1 MKYEISDLIN
11 EKYIYGLTILRIH
24 QKVNKGVI
32 FRMILKIS
40 ISANFIIHLLF
51 IIFNSMGTI
60 ILCSDFNND
69 YYNNNNKIYL
79 SKSIRII
86 TPYYLVEKL
95 HLNNLLYIIIC
106 TILMIIYI
114 ILVIYSYYLLY
125 KTHNFHISEVY
136 SIKVNIIIIIIHHII
151 YIFFSYIIEF
161 LSYIYYIELF
171 PNIFAIKKNVSLY
184 KNLNIIYMF
193 LNMLFIILFNYYN
206 YFFIELVNTPN
217 ADKKYPFRMRMPS
230 LKLYILFLFQNLSA
244 FKQLPTLLTDNQ
256 LKIWNLTFNIIIII
270 LFILISVLSLKS
282 FNFNNWLNFILSFLG
297 QFCFVS
303 KVIEILLY
311 IFSINYKNIKQLIL
325 FTLLKII
332 VTSCLQYLLEI
343 IYEKIMIREIKKGL
357 FLKDSNNYSYDKNIS
372 SYILYLKE
380 IIENNNKIFIIMI
393 NYLSDHQKYCQ
404 NKYCGCKIIKLAS
417 YNISDLNKNLNDFKQ
432 QINHYIETILIKFDF
447 NYDFEFAYLLSE
459 HFFIVKN
466 NPIIAYSVLQ
476 TLLHNNYKNLSIK
489 ELLFIYGELNKYIN
503 FSLKEKM
510 NKRNIKKFSYNITKE
525 LMDENKEYELKQYFN
540 FLIKIKKSIKLMKDY
555 SLSFT
560 EIIKFKKNYEN
571 SVLIN
576 LDESDG
582 EIISITSTLLTHSF
596 ISNII
601 SFLEIENSKTINIK
615 KYLCDLKEYYKIIP
629 YDFLFKSFLFID
641 YFWNGIIPNELI
653 DILFGFTSNR
663 NLYTTNINQEIY
675 DILEEKYYEEFNR
688 FNSKFYLMLKYTKG
702 LIIYYISEL
711 MLRKLNISKDEII
724 NQDLG
729 VLLITDLAIPH
740 NNAINQNYMI
750 KQNYIFRDKSKH
762 IFDNK
767 KYLIDALFNST
778 FQIGLNKNILIIC
791 IIQLNEKN
799 YDITFLSNK
808 NLEIISINE
817 FFDKKF
823 NLSLSLIEEL
833 KIEIKDIF
841 DIHEH
846 NIYNKY
852 KKEYD
857 KIREIRQYIHLDPKE
872 YVLRN
877 IFKQKNV
884 KDNYRFTEDIIL
896 MNTKENNGEQNEDEE
911 NNKLFNENKKNSF
924 LKMVHNIYNNKNP
937 EFFLTKSINFI
948 IDKETV
954 KNKIRKMVEKLSGY
968 EKGKLENKN
977 LYQDYL
983 KFIRN
988 YNNIFLNNNIS
999 LSLNIKLKLIYDT
1012 PFYLCKL
1019 EQYENNILIKEE
1031 MSFFDRKLILSKDH
1045 DKDIVTPISN
1055 KRTCKMK
1062 NFNYYYQQQNIK
1074 NNDNSQK
1081 NKEKEISDIDVN
1093 DNLRDEK
1100 EKIKVDKI
1108 SKKLLGF
1115 ILISLICGLLII
1127 YIIILIYQMNLI
1139 TQGDKIFKTLYYNYY
1154 QKSQLLYINT
1164 IILSMQFNLVNLT
1177 DINSYN
1183 ENREILLSLGIK
1195 LEEGFHL
1202 FYHYYMDFK
1211 SGIGE
1216 DVEELYRKREVN
1228 KITINW
1234 KNQIIF
1240 NNYIKEM
1247 HLLLYNV
1254 FTSSENYTEGDI
1266 EDCEYFLLGKFINN
1280 TNNNKTETHGT
1291 LIMLL
1296 YYILYNYDPVWAKFY
1311 DNLTE
1316 SLEISFNKFSERTIK
1331 LFLLLEVLG
1340 ILIYII
1346 FFLINFIFLYKSNK
1360 YIFHNILC
1368 LFLDFTQ
1375 NNKYT
1380 FNNKIDNLL
1389 ISKSIINYISL
1400 LNEFTPQKLE
1410 ILQNNFN
1417 INSDNVLLNNKD
1429 ENQIFGSSMKDEN
1442 ENVLK
1447 KSKRR
1452 KKAKRT
1458 ISGIKLN
1465 NLKANTHSTSAI
1477 KNDNNESN
1485 DIHKLNYSNLSNFK
1499 VNYKPLNQSMSN
1511 NLISRSINDN
1521 NTDNNTQ
1528 NNSSLINIKELSN
1541 NSLMINNS
1549 SLINST
1555 KINSNNNKEEDISNI
1570 SDSILS
1576 IEKIILFSKVILIQ
1590 MVKIIMII
1598 FIIFS
1603 IIFIVYYLIKII
1615 LGFIIIKKIGQL
1627 YDDFK
1632 VLCSHYNEVI
1642 HYWNNMKTL
1651 FILPNTSVYTDLNDV
1666 EKFFDK
1672 KNNDVLN
1679 VISTRINSYK
1689 RISVLYYYLFN
1700 SKTPEDLLNANFCGN
1715 FQKCYD
1721 VINSTQNILLNGLNS
1736 AVSLYGKEIEN
1747 FYRDYFEVKNNINNK
1762 EDIKKFFIKDTF
1774 TILGLN
1780 INHIIIHMQA
1790 KFFSDFLKDEE
1801 ELNSGFYTE
1810 IKIFNIIALC
1820 YCIALNLFSLLF
1832 VFNYVN
1838 KIIAFVEN
1846 STMRIILA
1854 ICHLKNKIRDFN
1866 N

>member
-1 MKYEISDLIN
+1 ML
-11 EKYIYGLTILRIH
+11 
-24 QKVNKGVI
+24 
-32 FRMILKIS
+32 
-40 ISANFIIHLLF
+40 
-51 IIFNSMGTI
+51 
-60 ILCSDFNND
+60 
-69 YYNNNNKIYL
+69 
-79 SKSIRII
+79 
-86 TPYYLVEKL
+86 
-95 HLNNLLYIIIC
+95 
-106 TILMIIYI
+106 
-114 ILVIYSYYLLY
+114 
-125 KTHNFHISEVY
+125 
-136 SIKVNIIIIIIHHII
+136 
-151 YIFFSYIIEF
+151 
-161 LSYIYYIELF
+161 
-171 PNIFAIKKNVSLY
+171 
-184 KNLNIIYMF
+184 
-193 LNMLFIILFNYYN
+193 LNMLTIIYFNYYN
-206 YFFIELVNTPN
+206 YFFIELINTPN
-217 ADKKYPFRMRMPS
+217 ADKKYPFRMRIPN
-230 LKLYILFLFQNLSA
+230 LKLYILILFQNLSA
-244 FKQLPTLLTDNQ
+244 FKQLPMLLINDQ

-270 LFILISVLSLKS
+270 LFILISIISLKS
-282 FNFNNWLNFILSFLG
+282 FNFNNWLNLILSFLG
-297 QFCFVS
+297 QFCFIS
-303 KVIEILLY
+303 LVIEILLF

-332 VTSCLQYLLEI
+332 VTLCLQYLLEI

-380 IIENNNKIFIIMI
+380 IMENNYNKIFIIMI
-393 NYLSDHQKYCQ
+393 NFLSDHQKYCQ
-404 NKYCGCKIIKLAS
+404 NKFCGCKIIKLAS
-417 YNISDLNKNLNDFKQ
+417 YNLSDLNKNLNDFKQ

-466 NPIIAYSVLQ
+466 NPIMAYSVLQ

-489 ELLFIYGELNKYIN
+489 ELVFIYGELNKYIN
-503 FSLKEKM
+503 FSLKDKM
-510 NKRNIKKFSYNITKE
+510 NKRNIKKFNNNKKE

-540 FLIKIKKSIKLMKDY
+540 FLIKIKKSVKLMKDY

-576 LDESDG
+576 LDESEG
-582 EIISITSTLLTHSF
+582 EILSISSTLLTRSF

-615 KYLCDLKEYYKIIP
+615 KYLCDLKEYNKIIP

-663 NLYTTNINQEIY
+663 NLYMTNINQEIY
-675 DILEEKYYEEFNR
+675 DILEEKYNEDFIK

-702 LIIYYISEL
+702 LRIYYSSEL
-711 MLRKLNISKDEII
+711 MLRKLNFPKEDIV
-724 NQDLG
+724 NQDMG
-729 VLLITDLAIPH
+729 VFLINDLIIPH
-740 NNAINQNYMI
+740 NNAINQYYMI

-767 KYLIDALFNST
+767 KYLVDAIVNST

-791 IIQLNEKN
+791 LIQLNEKDN
-799 YDITFLSNK
+799 DIICLLNK

-817 FFDKKF
+817 SFDKKF

-846 NIYNKY
+846 NIYDKY
-852 KKEYD
+852 KKEYE
-857 KIREIRQYIHLDPKE
+857 KIREIKQYIQLDPKE
-872 YVLRN
+872 YVLKN
-877 IFKQKNV
+877 IFKQKSI
-884 KDNYRFTEDIIL
+884 KDNYRFTEDIL
-896 MNTKENNGEQNEDEE
+896 VNKKENNEEQSEDEE
-911 NNKLFNENKKNSF
+911 ENKLINENIKNSF
-924 LKMVHNIYNNKNP
+924 LKMRHNIYNNKNA
-937 EFFLTKSINFI
+937 EFFLTKSVDFRIN
-948 IDKETV
+948 KETI
-954 KNKIRKMVEKLSGY
+954 KNKIRKIVEKLSGY

-988 YNNIFLNNNIS
+988 NNNIFLNNNIS
-999 LSLNIKLKLIYDT
+999 LSLNIKLKLMYDT

-1031 MSFFDRKLILSKDH
+1031 LSLLDRKIKLSKENE
-1045 DKDIVTPISN
+1045 KDVTSKISN
-1055 KRTCKMK
+1055 KRTVKMD
-1062 NFNYYYQQQNIK
+1062 NLNYYYQQQNIK
-1074 NNDNSQK
+1074 NNDNLLI
-1081 NKEKEISDIDVN
+1081 NKEKEISDIDDN
-1093 DNLRDEK
+1093 DNFRDEK

-1108 SKKLLGF
+1108 SKNLLGF
-1115 ILISLICGLLII
+1115 ILISLICGLLVV
-1127 YIIILIYQMNLI
+1127 YIIILLFQMNLI
-1139 TQGDKIFKTLYYNYY
+1139 KQGDKIFKTLYYNYY
-1154 QKSQLLYINT
+1154 QKAQLLYINA
-1164 IILSMQFNLVNLT
+1164 IILSIQFNLVNLT
-1177 DINSYN
+1177 DMNSYN
-1183 ENREILLSLGIK
+1183 ENREILLALGIN

-1202 FYHYYMDFK
+1202 FYQYYMDFK
-1211 SGIGE
+1211 SGVGE
-1216 DVEELYRKREVN
+1216 NVEELYRKREVN

-1234 KNQIIF
+1234 ENQIIF
-1240 NNYIKEM
+1240 NDYIKEIQ
-1247 HLLLYNV
+1247 LLLYNV

-1280 TNNNKTETHGT
+1280 TNNNKIETHGN
-1291 LIMLL
+1291 LIILL
-1296 YYILYNYDPVWAKFY
+1296 YYILYNYEPVWAKFY
-1311 DNLTE
+1311 DELTE
-1316 SLEISFNKFSERTIK
+1316 SLEISFNKFSDKTVK
-1331 LFLLLEVLG
+1331 SFLLLEVLG

-1380 FNNKIDNLL
+1380 FNNKLDNLL
-1389 ISKSIINYISL
+1389 MNKSIINYISL
-1400 LNEFTPQKLE
+1400 LNEFSPEKLE

-1417 INSDNVLLNNKD
+1417 LNSDNILLNNKD
-1429 ENQIFGSSMKDEN
+1429 DNYENQLYSSSLKDEN
-1442 ENVLK
+1442 ENTSK
-1447 KSKRR
+1447 KSKKNNLNNYG

-1458 ISGIKLN
+1458 ISGIKLKN
-1465 NLKANTHSTSAI
+1465 HSTSII
-1477 KNDNNESN
+1477 KYDNNESS

-1499 VNYKPLNQSMSN
+1499 VNYKPLNHISSN
-1511 NLISRSINDN
+1511 NLISKSNIDN
-1521 NTDNNTQ
+1521 NTDNTH
-1528 NNSSLINIKELSN
+1528 NNSSLINFKELST

-1555 KINSNNNKEEDISNI
+1555 KINSNNKEEDISNI

-1576 IEKIILFSKVILIQ
+1576 IEKIILLSKVILIQ
-1590 MVKIIMII
+1590 KFKIIMII
-1598 FIIFS
+1598 FIIYS

-1615 LGFIIIKKIGQL
+1615 LGFIIITKIENL

-1651 FILPNTSVYTDLNDV
+1651 FILPNTTIYTDLNNV
-1666 EKFFDK
+1666 EKYFDK

-1679 VISTRINSYK
+1679 VISTRVNSYK
-1689 RISVLYYYLFN
+1689 RINALYYYLFN
-1700 SKTPEDLLNANFCGN
+1700 SKTSEDLLNANFCGN
-1715 FQKCYD
+1715 FQKCYEI
-1721 VINSTQNILLNGLNS
+1721 INSTQNIFLNGLNS
-1736 AVSLYGKEIEN
+1736 AVSLYAKEIEN
-1747 FYRDYFEVKNNINNK
+1747 FYRDYIEIKNNINDK

-1780 INHIIIHMQA
+1780 INHIIIHIQE

-1801 ELNSGFYTE
+1801 ELKEGFYTE
-1810 IKIFNIIALC
+1810 IKIFNVFALC
-1820 YCIALNLFSLLF
+1820 YCIALNLYSLLF

>member
-1 MKYEISDLIN
+1 MKYEISDIIN

-24 QKVNKGVI
+24 QKVDKGVI
-32 FRMILKIS
+32 YRMILKIS
-40 ISANFIIHLLF
+40 ISDSFIIHLLF
-51 IIFNSMGTI
+51 IIFNSIGAI
-60 ILCSDFNND
+60 ILCSDFKND
-69 YYNNNNKIYL
+69 YNNNIYL
-79 SKSIRII
+79 SKWIRII

-95 HLNNLLYIIIC
+95 HLNHMIYIIIC
-106 TILMIIYI
+106 SILMIICI
-114 ILVIYSYYLLY
+114 ILGIYFYYLLY
-125 KTHNFHISEVY
+125 KTNNFHISEVY
-136 SIKVNIIIIIIHHII
+136 SIKVNFIIIIINHII

-171 PNIFAIKKNVSLY
+171 PKNFTINKNASLY
-184 KNLNIIYMF
+184 KNIDIIYML
-193 LNMLFIILFNYYN
+193 LNMLTIIYFNYFN
-206 YFFIELVNTPN
+206 YFFIELINTPN
-217 ADKKYPFRMRMPS
+217 ADKKYPFRMRIPK
-230 LKLYILFLFQNLSA
+230 LKLYILILFQNLSA
-244 FKQLPTLLTDNQ
+244 FKQLPMLLTNNQ

-270 LFILISVLSLKS
+270 LFILISIISLKS
-282 FNFNNWLNFILSFLG
+282 FNFNNWLNLILSFLG

-303 KVIEILLY
+303 LVIEILLY

-332 VTSCLQYLLEI
+332 VTLCLQYLLEI

-380 IIENNNKIFIIMI
+380 IMYNNYNKIFIIMI

-404 NKYCGCKIIKLAS
+404 NKFCGCKIIKLAS
-417 YNISDLNKNLNDFKQ
+417 YNLSDLNKNLNDFKQ

-466 NPIIAYSVLQ
+466 NPIMAYSVLQ

-489 ELLFIYGELNKYIN
+489 ELVFIYGELNKYIN
-503 FSLKEKM
+503 FSLKDKM
-510 NKRNIKKFSYNITKE
+510 NKRNIKKFNNNKKE

-540 FLIKIKKSIKLMKDY
+540 FLIKIKKSVKLMKDY

-576 LDESDG
+576 LDESEG
-582 EIISITSTLLTHSF
+582 EILSISSTLLTRSF

-615 KYLCDLKEYYKIIP
+615 KYLCDLKEYNKIIP
-629 YDFLFKSFLFID
+629 YGFLFKSFLFID

-663 NLYTTNINQEIY
+663 NLYMTNINQEIY
-675 DILEEKYYEEFNR
+675 DILEEKYNEEFIK

-702 LIIYYISEL
+702 LRIYYSSEL
-711 MLRKLNISKDEII
+711 MLRKLNFPKEDIV
-724 NQDLG
+724 NQDMG
-729 VLLITDLAIPH
+729 VLLINDLIIPH
-740 NNAINQNYMI
+740 NNAINQYYMI

-767 KYLIDALFNST
+767 KYLVDAIVNST

-791 IIQLNEKN
+791 LIQLNEKDN
-799 YDITFLSNK
+799 DIICLLNK

-817 FFDKKF
+817 SFDKKF

-846 NIYNKY
+846 NIYHKY
-852 KKEYD
+852 KKEYE
-857 KIREIRQYIHLDPKE
+857 KIREIKQYIQLDPKE
-872 YVLRN
+872 YVLKN
-877 IFKQKNV
+877 IFKQKSV
-884 KDNYRFTEDIIL
+884 KDNYRFTEDIL
-896 MNTKENNGEQNEDEE
+896 VNKKENNEEQSEDEE
-911 NNKLFNENKKNSF
+911 ENKLVNENIKNSF
-924 LKMVHNIYNNKNP
+924 LKMVHNIYNNKNA
-937 EFFLTKSINFI
+937 EFFLTKSVDFRIN
-948 IDKETV
+948 KETI
-954 KNKIRKMVEKLSGY
+954 KNKIRKIVEKLSGY

-988 YNNIFLNNNIS
+988 NNNIFLNNNIS
-999 LSLNIKLKLIYDT
+999 LSLNIKLKLMYDT

-1031 MSFFDRKLILSKDH
+1031 LSLLDRKIKLSKEN
-1045 DKDIVTPISN
+1045 DKDVTSQISN
-1055 KRTCKMK
+1055 KRTVKMD
-1062 NFNYYYQQQNIK
+1062 NLNYYYQQQNIK
-1074 NNDNSQK
+1074 NNDNLLK

-1093 DNLRDEK
+1093 GNLRDEK

-1108 SKKLLGF
+1108 SKNLLGF
-1115 ILISLICGLLII
+1115 ILISLICGLLVV
-1127 YIIILIYQMNLI
+1127 YIIILLFQMNLI

-1154 QKSQLLYINT
+1154 QKAQLLYINA
-1164 IILSMQFNLVNLT
+1164 IILSIQFNLVNLT
-1177 DINSYN
+1177 DMNSYN
-1183 ENREILLSLGIK
+1183 ENREILLALGIN

-1202 FYHYYMDFK
+1202 FYQYYMDFK
-1211 SGIGE
+1211 SGVGE
-1216 DVEELYRKREVN
+1216 NVEELYRKREVN

-1234 KNQIIF
+1234 ENRIIL
-1240 NNYIKEM
+1240 NDYIKEM
-1247 HLLLYNV
+1247 QLLLYNV

-1280 TNNNKTETHGT
+1280 TNNNKIETHGN
-1291 LIMLL
+1291 LIILL

-1311 DNLTE
+1311 DELTE
-1316 SLEISFNKFSERTIK
+1316 SLEISFNKFSEKTVK
-1331 LFLLLEVLG
+1331 SFLLLEVLG

-1360 YIFHNILC
+1360 YIFHSILC

-1380 FNNKIDNLL
+1380 FNNKLDNLL
-1389 ISKSIINYISL
+1389 INKSIINYISL
-1400 LNEFTPQKLE
+1400 LNEFSPEKLE

-1417 INSDNVLLNNKD
+1417 LNSDNILLNNKD
-1429 ENQIFGSSMKDEN
+1429 DNYENQLYGSSLKDEN
-1442 ENVLK
+1442 ENTSK
-1447 KSKRR
+1447 KSKKNNLNNFR

-1458 ISGIKLN
+1458 ISGIKLKN
-1465 NLKANTHSTSAI
+1465 HSTSI
-1477 KNDNNESN
+1477 MKNDNNESS

-1499 VNYKPLNQSMSN
+1499 GNYKPFNQISSN
-1511 NLISRSINDN
+1511 NLISKSNIDN
-1521 NTDNNTQ
+1521 NTDNTH
-1528 NNSSLINIKELSN
+1528 NNSSLINFKELST

-1555 KINSNNNKEEDISNI
+1555 KINSNNKEENISNI

-1576 IEKIILFSKVILIQ
+1576 IEKIILLSKVILIQ

-1615 LGFIIIKKIGQL
+1615 LGFIIITKIGKL

-1651 FILPNTSVYTDLNDV
+1651 FILPNTTIYTDLNNV
-1666 EKFFDK
+1666 EKYFDK

-1679 VISTRINSYK
+1679 VISTRVNSYK
-1689 RISVLYYYLFN
+1689 RINALYYYLFN
-1700 SKTPEDLLNANFCGN
+1700 SKTSEDLLNANFCGN
-1715 FQKCYD
+1715 FQKCYEI
-1721 VINSTQNILLNGLNS
+1721 INSTQNILLNGLNS

-1747 FYRDYFEVKNNINNK
+1747 FYRDYIEVKNNINDK

-1780 INHIIIHMQA
+1780 INHIIIHIQE

-1801 ELNSGFYTE
+1801 ELKDGFYTE
-1810 IKIFNIIALC
+1810 IKIFNVIALC